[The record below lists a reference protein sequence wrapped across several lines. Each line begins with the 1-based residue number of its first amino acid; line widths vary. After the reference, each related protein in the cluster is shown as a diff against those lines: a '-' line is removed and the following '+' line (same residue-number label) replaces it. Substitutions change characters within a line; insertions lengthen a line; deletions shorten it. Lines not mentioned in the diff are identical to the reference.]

1 MKPTNLEREQVTE
14 LRLQNSLYPALKLR
28 LEPWGEVLSI
38 PLKTTYKIVASGP
51 NADSLEIE
59 VVEDGVVIHG
69 WPGSVLSVFHDSEIV
84 IECRVPVPSTPR
96 VRVGR

>member
-1 MKPTNLEREQVTE
+1 MKPAKLEREQVTE
-14 LRLQNSLYPALKLR
+14 LRLHNPLYPALKLR

-38 PLKTTYKIVASGP
+38 ALKTTYKVVARGP
-51 NADSLEIE
+51 DTDSLEIE
-59 VVEDGVVIHG
+59 VVEDGIVVHG

-96 VRVGR
+96 VRLGH